1 MKKVELSEAQLDYI
15 KHCIEDEIEAAKAS
29 ISCADKKIDKNRAK
43 TELEFFEEFKKA
55 IN

>member
-15 KHCIEDEIEAAKAS
+15 KQCIEDEIETAKAS
-29 ISCADKKIDKNRAK
+29 ISCADKKIDQRRAK